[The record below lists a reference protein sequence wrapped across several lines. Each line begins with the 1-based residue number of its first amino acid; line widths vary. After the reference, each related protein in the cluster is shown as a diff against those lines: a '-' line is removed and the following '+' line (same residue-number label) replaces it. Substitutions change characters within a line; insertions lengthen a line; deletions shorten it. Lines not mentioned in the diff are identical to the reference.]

1 MHGSIRACR
10 GGPGGVGCMRVLIS
24 AIALAIVC
32 ACAGTARGETLT
44 FGKTRI
50 GATKQVFSANR
61 KRVNRYSLPVTG
73 TVSQLSI
80 YLEPVGVAGLQS
92 LQGVLYADSAG
103 VPGALLASSAVRRFS
118 SSEAAGWY
126 ALSFA
131 TPIELS
137 AGSYWIG
144 VLTGETGKVAGYRY
158 DSVAG
163 ARVYNRDIFTSGPSN
178 PFGGED
184 FTDSEQM
191 SLYATYTHVG
201 GVAVPVNTSP
211 PTVSGTPQQGQTLTE
226 HNGAWSNEPTSF
238 FYQWLQCESL
248 SLIHI

>member
-144 VLTGETGKVAGYRY
+144 VLTGETGKVAGY
-158 DSVAG
+158 ATTAWP
-163 ARVYNRDIFTSGPSN
+163 ARACTTATSSRPGR
-178 PFGGED
+178 
-184 FTDSEQM
+184 
-191 SLYATYTHVG
+191 ATPL
-201 GVAVPVNTSP
+201 AAKTSP
-211 PTVSGTPQQGQTLTE
+211 TASRCRCTPRIRTWAALRF
-226 HNGAWSNEPTSF
+226 P
-238 FYQWLQCESL
+238 
-248 SLIHI
+248 